1 MPRHTRFQAPPSQ
14 DPLGGAKTS
23 LAFRLNLGFFFRQ
36 LGVFLMMDLLL
47 LGMAVF
53 GIFLYGETRCAD
65 VAALV
70 EERGVPSAEA
80 LPWIEASDYTIS
92 LLDREP
98 EGISLSLPWLTP
110 RSETQQALRSYD
122 LTSYYTVEL
131 VQDNIPY
138 AITVS
143 LSGIYRAL
151 YWAGV
156 VLLVCQGLSLIT
168 GLFRSNRS
176 IHKVLRPIQDLAA
189 TAARLN
195 SMTHMSRQE
204 LQALAGE
211 LEEVLGFVRRYIR
224 FDVLDE
230 PVGAIELC
238 GYTPEQLREYSHYP
252 EKHFGQPHF
261 LACYTD
267 GPALLAVNKLR
278 TVVRQTE
285 LAAYAAFRDADGNVT
300 RGDMILG
307 LNRLSS
313 LMWIFMIKLK
323 AGRYER
329 K

>member
-1 MPRHTRFQAPPSQ
+1 MALLTEEDVRRMSNQGTRGPVVVNRDQMLTPGARDYLREHRVEVVYPQGEAAGEGAPSAP
-14 DPLGGAKTS
+14 AKYRT
-23 LAFRLNLGFFFRQ
+23 L
-36 LGVFLMMDLLL
+36 
-47 LGMAVF
+47 F
-53 GIFLYGETRCAD
+53 G
-65 VAALV
+65 AALIDAL
-70 EERGVPSAEA
+70 EAE
-80 LPWIEASDYTIS
+80 I
-92 LLDREP
+92 LL
-98 EGISLSLPWLTP
+98 
-110 RSETQQALRSYD
+110 TQQA
-122 LTSYYTVEL
+122 
-131 VQDNIPY
+131 
-138 AITVS
+138 A
-143 LSGIYRAL
+143 
-151 YWAGV
+151 AGE
-156 VLLVCQGLSLIT
+156 GY
-168 GLFRSNRS
+168 G
-176 IHKVLRPIQDLAA
+176 
-189 TAARLN
+189 
-195 SMTHMSRQE
+195 
-204 LQALAGE
+204 ALAGE

>member
-1 MPRHTRFQAPPSQ
+1 MALLTEEDVRRMSNGGTRGPVVVRREEVLTP
-14 DPLGGAKTS
+14 GAKDYLSAHKVEVVYPEGKSEAHGAGTS
-23 LAFRLNLGFFFRQ
+23 PRPAKAGGEKPAARYRTLFGADLYEKPEHMTHLKGNILVFKDHPRIAFRGWIDALEAEI
-36 LGVFLMMDLLL
+36 LL
-47 LGMAVF
+47 
-53 GIFLYGETRCAD
+53 
-65 VAALV
+65 
-70 EERGVPSAEA
+70 
-80 LPWIEASDYTIS
+80 
-92 LLDREP
+92 
-98 EGISLSLPWLTP
+98 
-110 RSETQQALRSYD
+110 TQQA
-122 LTSYYTVEL
+122 
-131 VQDNIPY
+131 
-138 AITVS
+138 A
-143 LSGIYRAL
+143 
-151 YWAGV
+151 AGE
-156 VLLVCQGLSLIT
+156 GY
-168 GLFRSNRS
+168 G
-176 IHKVLRPIQDLAA
+176 
-189 TAARLN
+189 
-195 SMTHMSRQE
+195 
-204 LQALAGE
+204 ALAGE